1 MHERGSVKIINLD
14 ANESLICF
22 RALMIAQISA
32 VKMDA
37 ESDYFME
44 IMVSDEKKKITA
56 HATEFPSC
64 DPFV

>member
-1 MHERGSVKIINLD
+1 
-14 ANESLICF
+14 
-22 RALMIAQISA
+22 MIAQISA